1 MKTTSRRTFLVNSAT
16 IGSALALS
24 QIVPAS
30 PELAKGLDAPLHNP
44 GLSFPASPR
53 ARIAVSSWAFRAYIE
68 SPANSDR
75 NSKLSG
81 MDLKDF
87 AAHVMKEF
95 NIKNIEPIFNQFR
108 SVDQQYLEEFRE
120 AVEKAGSHVV
130 NIPIDGEDSFYD
142 PDPAARKRAVE
153 FGKKWIDIATI
164 IGSPSIRAGIA
175 RPRKASPHV
184 DLAANGL
191 RQVVD
196 YGAKRNIIVTLENDD
211 LVSEDAFFLV
221 KIIKRVNSP
230 YLRAL
235 PDFCNSMLSG
245 NAAYDYKAVNAM
257 FKQAYNICHV
267 KDSEVAGNGKDYQI
281 SLPRTFDILKA
292 SHFRGYCSMEWE
304 GSGNPYTGVHELIGK
319 TLEYLT

>member
-1 MKTTSRRTFLVNSAT
+1 MKNTSRRTFLGNSAVV
-16 IGSALALS
+16 GAALTLS
-24 QIVPAS
+24 QIVPGL
-30 PELAKGLDAPLHNP
+30 PELAKGLDAPLHSP

-53 ARIAVSSWAFRAYIE
+53 ARIAVSSWPFRAYIE

-75 NSKLSG
+75 NSGLPG

-87 AAHVMKEF
+87 AAHVIKEF
-95 NIKNIEPIFNQFR
+95 NIRNIEPIFNQFR
-108 SVDQQYLEEFRE
+108 SIDRRYLDEFRE

-130 NIPIDGEDSFYD
+130 NIPVDGEDSYYD
-142 PDPAARKRAVE
+142 LDPAARKRAIE
-153 FGKKWIDIATI
+153 FGKKWVDVATI

-175 RPRKASPHV
+175 RPRKASPNV
-184 DLAANGL
+184 DLAAEGL

-196 YGAKRNIIVTLENDD
+196 YGTKRNIIVTLENDD
-211 LVSEDAFFLV
+211 LVSENAFFLV
-221 KIIKRVNSP
+221 KIIEKVNSP

-245 NAAYDYKAVNAM
+245 NAAFDYKAVSTM

-267 KDSEVAGNGKDYQI
+267 KGSEVGGNGKDYHI
-281 SLPRTFDILKA
+281 SLPRTFAILKA

-304 GSGNPYTGVHELIGK
+304 GSGNPYTGVHKLIEK
-319 TLEYLT
+319 TLKYLT